1 MTDGIVILST
11 VSSQEEGDQIATKLV
26 NDHIAA
32 CVNIIPK
39 ISSIYH
45 WQGKVHKDEE
55 LLLII
60 KTIQYKEAQVYDII
74 KDMHS
79 YDTPELITLD
89 MKNIDDKYANWL
101 NSTINETP

>member
-11 VSSQEEGDQIATKLV
+11 VSSQQEGEQIATKLV
-26 NDHIAA
+26 NERIVA

-45 WQGKVHKDEE
+45 WQGKVHKNEE

-60 KTIQYKEAQVYDII
+60 KTNQQKEAQVYDNINDI
-74 KDMHS
+74 VHLFVNS
-79 YDTPELITLD
+79 SIFTPT
-89 MKNIDDKYANWL
+89 
-101 NSTINETP
+101 